1 MKTWAEHFDAF
12 GLKPN
17 DEGRAPFQLMD
28 RIFQEYRTIYENAT
42 DDQTKINA
50 AIELDEWQVV
60 LEITHWLRDDCIAQ
74 YNRTH
79 DKRMIEIS
87 KLCEEAMKTAKS
99 RLYALKWL
107 LND

>member
-1 MKTWAEHFDAF
+1 MKTWADHFDAF
-12 GLKPN
+12 GLKPC
-17 DEGRAPFQLMD
+17 DEGRAPFEMMD
-28 RIFQEYRTIYENAT
+28 SIFQEYKIIYENDT
-42 DDQTKINA
+42 DDRVKINA
-50 AIELDEWQVV
+50 AIEADEWTVV
-60 LEITHWLRDDCIAQ
+60 LEIAHWLRDDCIAQ